1 MIFIVSYTLRKDKQI
16 LEQLIIGYVSN
27 PQYLVRLFLLLL
39 IISLR

>member
-1 MIFIVSYTLRKDKQI
+1 MIFIASYTFRKDKQI

-27 PQYLVRLFLLLL
+27 SQYLVRLFLLLL